1 MLVNVWQET
10 LDYVRRSFLTGTKRR
25 ASQSRRRSS
34 KGVVEV
40 LECRVLPAVVSIL
53 GTAPAIGTTNVPSV
67 TYTVTFDTAVTG
79 VDASDFRLTTTGS
92 VVAALPFVVT
102 PVTAVDFAV
111 TINGLHGN
119 GDVRLDLIDDD
130 SINDGVNPLGGPG
143 VNNGSFQGQTYHLLQ
158 ATPVVESIN
167 RSVPTG
173 PNTSESSVRYQV
185 TFSADVVGVDP
196 SDFQLVF
203 TGSANATTPVD
214 VFGSGAVYTVMVNG
228 ITGNGT
234 LGLNLVDDNSIHD
247 LQGNPLASPGF
258 GTSFLPQQPL
268 STGATPA
275 SLILADVN
283 GDGIFDLIAANQ
295 AGNALQVA
303 LGNGNGTFQ
312 AAQSFSTGNGPSAVV
327 ARDINGDGRA
337 DLLTAN
343 KFGNTVSVLLGNGD
357 GTFQPAQQFAT
368 GPNPTA
374 LALEDLNRD
383 GRPDLVVVN
392 ELSDNVGVY
401 QGQGNGTFAPP
412 QFFAT
417 GNQPSG
423 VALGDVNNDGLPDII
438 VSNQG
443 SNDVSVLLANGG
455 LSFQPQVPFDGG
467 IGPASVAIGDFNA
480 DGAPDLVTAN
490 KGDDTV
496 SVFLGDGNGVFN
508 SPQSFAVGSTPTSV
522 AVGDFNGDGDYDLV
536 VANAGGNTASVL
548 PGTGIGTFELQ
559 IPFVTGAG
567 PSTVALGDIDRDG
580 RLDFATSNT
589 GGNNFSI
596 LRNASR
602 GNFAGEIYN
611 LVNTPPTITSPG
623 AASVSENT
631 PAATVVLDVDATDSD
646 LPVQTLKFVIAG
658 IDATFFDIDLLTGAI
673 TFKSSPDF
681 EAPTDAGGDNTYN
694 FTVVVDDG
702 SGGTATQNIAI
713 TVLPQS
719 DNPPIFTSAA
729 NAAVDENTPV
739 STVVLDVE
747 TTDAD
752 LPPQTVSYILTGID
766 APSFTI
772 DSSTGEIRFQS
783 SPDFE
788 NPTDTDGDND
798 YQVTVIANDG
808 GGPGVTQ
815 NISIKVLAL
824 NDNSPSSDSLSSANV
839 PENTTTSTVILD
851 PNATD
856 NDLPA
861 QTLTFSLAG
870 TDAALFS
877 IDGTTGEIRFQTSPD
892 FEAPADAGGDNTYDF
907 SIIISDNGSPVL
919 STTKLV
925 TINVTNVTEPPVAM
939 DGTLT
944 VTEDVS
950 QSGTLQANAGDGPTL
965 TYSVAGAPIH
975 GSVVIDD
982 PTTGA
987 YTYSPDPNYNGPDSF
1002 TFLVNDGLS
1011 GSNTAEISIM
1021 VSAVNDAP
1029 TFVPGPDQTPLE
1041 DSSVTAVPGEHIVA
1055 GWATGISVGP
1065 ADEGDQSLSFQVTN
1079 NNNALFS
1086 VQPSIASNGTLSYT
1100 LAPDAFGA
1108 AVVTVLLKDDGGTA
1122 DGGQD
1127 TSLSVSFTITVVGVN
1142 DAPSFT
1148 SGGDISAVEDSGLF
1162 SAAWATRISAGANE
1176 SGQAVT
1182 FSVGNDNP
1190 GLFSVAPDIDSS
1202 GTLTFTPAPDASGS
1216 AIVTVS
1222 LSDDGGTANLGNDT
1236 SLSVTFMITI
1246 TPVDDPPVATD
1257 GTLNTP
1263 EDTPRGGTLVAT
1275 DIDSAVLTFS
1285 VTSGP
1290 SHGLLV
1296 LTDPLTGD
1304 YLYTPDANYNGPDS
1318 FKFVANDGT
1327 QDSNIGTVSIN
1338 VTPADDPPVA
1348 ADGSLMTNESASQTG
1363 TLTATDID
1371 SVSLTFRVISGP
1383 SHGGVIIDDAATG
1396 AYTYTPD
1403 PSYNGP
1409 DTFKFVANDGTQD
1422 SNEGTIAITVTPLNS
1437 PPVGNDA
1444 SLNVAEN
1451 SIPGTVVGA
1460 VTATDPD
1467 VGDTLTF
1474 ALVSGNTS
1482 GTFAVDSATG
1492 TITVVNNTLL
1502 DFENPTTFVLVV
1514 TVTDAAGESGTANVT
1529 INITNVDEPLVVTLP
1544 NAAPTY
1550 HRGSGPV
1557 VIDPGAVAADPDTE
1571 ITTYSGGR
1579 LRVSVDANDPN
1590 AADDR
1595 LWVQTQGNGSGKI
1608 SVLYGNVVYESS
1620 LVIIGQIISGAN
1632 GGPLV
1637 IHLTSF
1643 ATPTAVYTMM
1653 KAITF
1658 QNTSGNVQAGSRA
1671 ITFDLSDASGVEQ
1684 DTDTKLV
1691 HVVPTSISPVLTLP
1705 SGPLNYVNRT
1715 APVSLDAAATVT
1727 DADSANFLGGRLT
1740 ASIAQGASR
1749 KDRLSILGVGGVS
1762 VRGKDVLF
1770 QGQRIGRLT
1779 LGKTTLIVDFNTT
1792 AATPAAAQA
1801 LLRNVAFATLP
1812 GNTSLLDRAINI
1824 SLTDGDGGS
1833 HNVTQTVHV
1842 S

>member
-25 ASQSRRRSS
+25 ASQSRRLSS

-53 GTAPAIGTTNVPSV
+53 GTSPAIGTTNAPSV

-79 VDASDFRLTTTGS
+79 VDASDFRLTTTVS

-258 GTSFLPQQPL
+258 GTSFLPQQSL

-275 SLILADVN
+275 SLTLADVN
-283 GDGIFDLIAANQ
+283 GDGIFDLIAAIQ
-295 AGNALQVA
+295 PGNALQVA
-303 LGNGNGTFQ
+303 LGNGNGSFQ

-327 ARDINGDGRA
+327 ARDINGDGRP

-357 GTFQPAQQFAT
+357 GTFQTAQQFAT

-383 GRPDLVVVN
+383 GKPDLVVAN
-392 ELSDNVGVY
+392 ELGDNVGVY
-401 QGQGNGTFAPP
+401 RGQGNGTFAPP

-423 VALGDVNNDGLPDII
+423 VALGDVNKDGLPDII

-548 PGTGIGTFELQ
+548 PGTGTGTFELQ
-559 IPFVTGAG
+559 IPLVTGAG
-567 PSTVALGDIDRDG
+567 PSTIAFGDIDRDG

-602 GNFAGEIYN
+602 GNFAGEVYN

-694 FTVVVDDG
+694 FTVAVDDG

-919 STTKLV
+919 STTKLA

-1011 GSNTAEISIM
+1011 ASNTAEISIM

-1041 DSSVTAVPGEHIVA
+1041 DSSVTAVPGEQNVA

-1065 ADEGDQSLSFQVTN
+1065 ADEGGQSLSFQVTN

-1100 LAPDAFGA
+1100 LAPNAFGTA
-1108 AVVTVLLKDDGGTA
+1108 AVTVLLKDDGGTA

-1127 TSLSVSFTITVVGVN
+1127 TSVSVS
-1142 DAPSFT
+1142 
-1148 SGGDISAVEDSGLF
+1148 
-1162 SAAWATRISAGANE
+1162 
-1176 SGQAVT
+1176 
-1182 FSVGNDNP
+1182 
-1190 GLFSVAPDIDSS
+1190 
-1202 GTLTFTPAPDASGS
+1202 
-1216 AIVTVS
+1216 
-1222 LSDDGGTANLGNDT
+1222 
-1236 SLSVTFMITI
+1236 FMITI

-1263 EDTPRGGTLVAT
+1263 EDTPQGGTLIAT

-1348 ADGSLMTNESASQTG
+1348 ADGTLMTNESASQTG

-1383 SHGGVIIDDAATG
+1383 SHGGVVIDDAATG

-1544 NAAPTY
+1544 NPAPTY

-1620 LVIIGQIISGAN
+1620 LVIIGQIVSGEN

-1637 IHLTSF
+1637 INLTSF

-1671 ITFDLSDASGVEQ
+1671 ITFDLSDASGAEQ

-1691 HVVPTSISPVLTLP
+1691 HVVPTSMSPVLTLP

-1715 APVSLDAAATVT
+1715 PPVSLDAVATVT

-1792 AATPAAAQA
+1792 AATSAAAQA

-1812 GNTSLLDRAINI
+1812 GNTSLLDRAINV

-1833 HNVTQTVHV
+1833 HTVTQTVHV